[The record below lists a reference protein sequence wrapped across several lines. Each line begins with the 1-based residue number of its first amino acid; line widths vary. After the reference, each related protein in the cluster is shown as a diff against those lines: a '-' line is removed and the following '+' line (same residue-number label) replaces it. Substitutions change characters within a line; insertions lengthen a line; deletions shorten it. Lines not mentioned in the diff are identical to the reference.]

1 MAEMRKGDKLLTRT
15 LAAAD
20 VRSQISRPV
29 RMPSGYSHSM
39 PHFPMNFSQGAG
51 SMCEQTNDSR

>member
-1 MAEMRKGDKLLTRT
+1 MAELRRGDKLLTRT
-15 LAAAD
+15 LAAPD

-29 RMPSGYSHSM
+29 RLPSGYSHAMS
-39 PHFPMNFSQGAG
+39 HLPMNFPQGAG

>member
-1 MAEMRKGDKLLTRT
+1 MTELRRGDKLLTRT

-29 RMPSGYSHSM
+29 RVPSGYSHSM
-39 PHFPMNFSQGAG
+39 RYVPINLSQGAV
-51 SMCEQTNDSR
+51 SMREQTNDPR